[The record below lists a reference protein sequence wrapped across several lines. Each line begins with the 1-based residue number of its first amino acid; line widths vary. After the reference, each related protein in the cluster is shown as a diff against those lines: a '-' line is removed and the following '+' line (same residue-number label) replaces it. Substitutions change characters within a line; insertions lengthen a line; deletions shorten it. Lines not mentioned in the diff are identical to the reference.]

1 MAMLEIGQIIKNRYR
16 VDAYLGSGGMADV
29 YKVFDL
35 TRQVELAMKVL
46 KPDLAEDREFLRRF
60 QMRRVA

>member
-1 MAMLEIGQIIKNRYR
+1 MGLIIKNRYR

-35 TRQVELAMKVL
+35 TPGVYLVMKVL

-60 QMRRVA
+60 QYEANRLCL